1 MPLSESSLSTTQL
14 GMGLIPVQ
22 EVGEEEPRAYLYQLD
37 IIQEIG
43 PEVSRLFQCLSAA
56 MTQLEVAHT
65 SIIEGTT
72 LSRWYCD
79 KTMWLLELQFSTGCN
94 PRKYYNSLLIVSP
107 YVNT

>member
-1 MPLSESSLSTTQL
+1 
-14 GMGLIPVQ
+14 MGLIPVQ

-43 PEVSRLFQCLSAA
+43 PEVSRSFQCLSAA
-56 MTQLEVAHT
+56 ITQLEVTHA

>member
-1 MPLSESSLSTTQL
+1 MPLSEYFSSATQL

-22 EVGEEEPRAYLYQLD
+22 EVGEKEPRAYLYQLD

-43 PEVSRLFQCLSAA
+43 PEVSRSFQCLSAA
-56 MTQLEVAHT
+56 ITQLEVTHA